1 MVDTTTV
8 FRQVTVEET
17 VNEYFQ
23 QDYRTMHIQNHH
35 AHTLTSVLGDKVI
48 SHGLWS
54 PFSLYNTV

>member
-23 QDYRTMHIQNHH
+23 QDYRTKHIQNHH
-35 AHTLTSVLGDKVI
+35 KHT
-48 SHGLWS
+48 
-54 PFSLYNTV
+54 N